1 MSDKK
6 TVLVTGASGFVGHHV
21 VEHLL
26 ENTDWNVIGTYTFQ
40 HHGDPWRLKH
50 LVDNPRLKMVRM
62 DCAAPFGYLVD
73 PFDNVTVDYVLHLAA
88 DSHVDRSITDP
99 VPFVRNNVDLTLFT
113 LEWARRAKPRLFVQ
127 FSTDEVYGPAPSGVL
142 HAEWSPI
149 VPSNPYSAS
158 KAAQEA
164 IAISY
169 WRTYDVPVII
179 TNTMNVIGER
189 QDVEKFVPMLIHGVQ
204 NEKTVKI
211 HADDEGTPGSRFYI
225 HARNVADALLFIVNH
240 YSDKDVR
247 YREGFIDKPERFNV
261 VGEMEMDN
269 LTMAFKVADAVGKP
283 LNYTLENFHSARPG
297 HDRRYALDG
306 AKLARLGWVPPIDI
320 NTSIRRT
327 VEWELRNRWSNE
339 DKG

>member
-1 MSDKK
+1 MSKT

-26 ENTDWNVIGTYTFQ
+26 GKTDWDVIGTYTYQ

-50 LVDNPRLKMVRM
+50 LAGNPRLKLVRM
-62 DCAAPFGYLVD
+62 DCAAPFGSLTD
-73 PFDNVTVDYVLHLAA
+73 AFDNVTVDYVLHLAA

-99 VPFVRNNVDLTLFT
+99 VPFIRNNVDLTLFT
-113 LEWARRAKPRLFVQ
+113 LEWARQAKPKLFIQ
-127 FSTDEVYGPAPSGVL
+127 FSTDEVYGPAPAGIQ
-142 HAEWSPI
+142 HEEWSPI

-169 WRTYDVPVII
+169 WRTYDIPLII

-189 QDVEKFVPMLIHGVQ
+189 QDVEKFVPMLIRGAQTGEIV
-204 NEKTVKI
+204 TI
-211 HADDEGTPGSRFYI
+211 HADDEERPGSRYYI
-225 HARNVADALLFIVNH
+225 HARNVADALLFIINK
-240 YSDKDVR
+240 YKDEDIL
-247 YREGFIDKPERFNV
+247 YRERLRDKPPRFNV

-269 LTMAFKVADAVGKP
+269 LTMAFKVADAVGKT
-283 LNYTLENFHSARPG
+283 LNYKLVNFHAARPG

-306 AKLARLGWVPPIDI
+306 ARLANLGWVPPVDID
-320 NTSIRRT
+320 TSIRRT
-327 VEWELRNRWSNE
+327 VVWELNNRWNGN
-339 DKG
+339 DNA

>member
-1 MSDKK
+1 MSKT

-26 ENTDWNVIGTYTFQ
+26 GKTDWDVIGTYTYQ

-50 LVDNPRLKMVRM
+50 LAGNPRLKLVRM
-62 DCAAPFGYLVD
+62 DCAAPFGSLTD
-73 PFDNVTVDYVLHLAA
+73 AFDNVTVDYVLHLAA

-99 VPFVRNNVDLTLFT
+99 VPFIRNNVDLTLFT
-113 LEWARRAKPRLFVQ
+113 LEWARQAKPKLFIQ
-127 FSTDEVYGPAPSGVL
+127 FSTDEVYGPAPAGIQ
-142 HAEWSPI
+142 HEEWSPI

-169 WRTYDVPVII
+169 WRTYDIPLII

-189 QDVEKFVPMLIHGVQ
+189 QDVEKFVPMLIRGAQ
-204 NEKTVKI
+204 TGEIITI
-211 HADDEGTPGSRFYI
+211 HADDEERPGSRYYI
-225 HARNVADALLFIVNH
+225 HARNVADALLFIINK
-240 YSDKDVR
+240 YKDEDIL
-247 YREGFIDKPERFNV
+247 YRERLRDKPPRFNV

-269 LTMAFKVADAVGKP
+269 LTMAFKVADAVGKT
-283 LNYTLENFHSARPG
+283 LNYKLVNFHAARPG

-306 AKLARLGWVPPIDI
+306 AKLANLGWVPPVDID
-320 NTSIRRT
+320 TSIRRT
-327 VEWELRNRWSNE
+327 VVWELNNRWNGN
-339 DKG
+339 DNA